1 MSLTIPYEPRGWQKE
16 VSKEMNRFTV
26 LVLHRRA
33 GKTVFDVIQSIGAV
47 LSCTRNR
54 PQAAYIAPNYGMA
67 KKIAWDYYKEFLAP
81 LVKKNLVTFN
91 ETALRID
98 FKTGAKIYLL
108 GAEDPDTIRGMY
120 MDHVVLDEYQ
130 MMPSDFFEK
139 VIRPLLSDRQ
149 GKAIITGTPSG
160 KNHFH
165 EMYERAITGES
176 PEWTGHLKKWDMT
189 NVLPLSE
196 IQSAQR
202 DMSEEAFLQEYECSF
217 EAAIR
222 GAFFGKNIGKLRLS
236 GRLIEKHY
244 DPSYPVITGWD
255 IGFDGTVIWYA
266 QKIGDQIYIID
277 CDIFED
283 KDIPHVVN
291 KVMNKPYTYQCQIL
305 PHDAVKRM
313 IVDKRKTAKGQIESL
328 GLKCKVAPKLSLDD
342 GIHATRNLIDRAIF
356 STQCDRKVKVGRT
369 KISPLD
375 SLSLYR
381 AEFDETRGV
390 QNTTP
395 VHDRNSHVADAL
407 RSLAVGIRNMQ
418 DVGRTN
424 VAMNR
429 PGRKVPQVIN
439 NTWDPFNLRTN

>member
-1 MSLTIPYEPRGWQKE
+1 MTLKIPYEPRGWQQE
-16 VSKEMNRFTV
+16 VSKAMNRFTV

-47 LSCTRNR
+47 LSCEKNR

-81 LVKKNLVTFN
+81 LVQKRLVTFN
-91 ETALRID
+91 ETSLRID

-160 KNHFH
+160 RNHFY
-165 EMYERAITGES
+165 EMYEKAKTDDS
-176 PEWTGHLKKWDMT
+176 PEWTGHLKPWNET
-189 NVLPLSE
+189 NVLPPRE
-196 IQSAQR
+196 IESAKR
-202 DMSEEAFLQEYECSF
+202 DMSEEAFMQEYECSF
-217 EAAIR
+217 DAAVR
-222 GAFFGKNIGKLRLS
+222 GAFFGKNIGRLKNS
-236 GRLIEKHY
+236 GRLVEKHY
-244 DPSYPVITGWD
+244 DPSYPVVTGWD

-266 QKIGDQIYIID
+266 QKIGEQLNIID

-283 KDIPHVVN
+283 KDIPYVVG
-291 KVMNKPYTYQCQIL
+291 KVLNKPYTYQFQIL

-313 IVDKRKTAKGQIESL
+313 ITDKRKTAKGQIESL
-328 GLKCKVAPKLSLDD
+328 GLKCKVAPRISLDD
-342 GIHATRNLIDRAIF
+342 GIHATRNMIDRAVF
-356 STQCDRKVKVGRT
+356 STQCDKKIKVGRT
-369 KISPLD
+369 RISPLD

-395 VHDRNSHVADAL
+395 VHDRHSHVADAL
-407 RSLAVGIRNMQ
+407 RSLAVGIRNM
-418 DVGRTN
+418 RTGDKLSIRH
-424 VAMNR
+424 NR
-429 PGRKVPQVIN
+429 PEKKAPQVIN
-439 NTWDPFNLRTN
+439 NTWDPFNLRLN